1 MLQSPHLMDSRAD
14 CCVGNAWPKAA
25 VFNVS
30 IISSFSLFCWFQNPS
45 WTVQL
50 KTWKEFGLYTLSSV
64 EQLRA
69 EHSKMKAETKPEPG
83 QDNENLR
90 RLPWGGGKKCPGG
103 LQTLEKEK
111 CFIKSGVILAVA
123 FYGSLKRGLGVFN
136 FPTLSLSFPEDTFHF
151 LPSYLYLGCNI

>member
-14 CCVGNAWPKAA
+14 CCVGNAWPEAA

-50 KTWKEFGLYTLSSV
+50 KTWKEFGLCTLSSV

-69 EHSKMKAETKPEPG
+69 EHSKMKAETKPEPS

-90 RLPWGGGKKCPGG
+90 RLLCAGGKSPGR
-103 LQTLEKEK
+103 LQSLEKEK
-111 CFIKSGVILAVA
+111 CFIKLGVILAIA
-123 FYGSLKRGLGVFN
+123 FYGSVKRGLGVFN
-136 FPTLSLSFPEDTFHF
+136 LPTLSLSFPEDSFHF
-151 LPSYLYLGCNI
+151 LPSYLYLGRNI